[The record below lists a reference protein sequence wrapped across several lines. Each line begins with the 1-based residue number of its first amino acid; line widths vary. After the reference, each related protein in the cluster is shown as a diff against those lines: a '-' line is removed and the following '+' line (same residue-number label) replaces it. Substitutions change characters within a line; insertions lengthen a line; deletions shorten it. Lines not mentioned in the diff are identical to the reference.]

1 MRCRALVVIAS
12 LTLASGLGGQ
22 GIRLPRIGR
31 RTAPAPAPLPPEA
44 PAVKQALAYK
54 RSRWSAEAYSL
65 VNSIQVPATAGAGAT
80 SYTTFGTGTRADYRY
95 TERFSAT
102 MDLTVSPIGD
112 VATSETAEIGMR
124 YWPLER
130 NDDLRPFVDVR
141 AAYMHM
147 NDMFAAPMDMPGG
160 IGGLNQQFAEEA
172 RFSHGLGSVAGAGFE
187 YSITRSLSLTT
198 ELSAMRNRMTTYRLT
213 GPVAIPTGGSTYW
226 MTLFRYTL
234 GFKYNPVRALNM
246 IQKALP

>member
-1 MRCRALVVIAS
+1 
-12 LTLASGLGGQ
+12 
-22 GIRLPRIGR
+22 
-31 RTAPAPAPLPPEA
+31 
-44 PAVKQALAYK
+44 
-54 RSRWSAEAYSL
+54 
-65 VNSIQVPATAGAGAT
+65 
-80 SYTTFGTGTRADYRY
+80 
-95 TERFSAT
+95 
-102 MDLTVSPIGD
+102 MDT
-112 VATSETAEIGMR
+112 
-124 YWPLER
+124 
-130 NDDLRPFVDVR
+130 
-141 AAYMHM
+141 
-147 NDMFAAPMDMPGG
+147 PGG

-172 RFSHGLGSVAGAGFE
+172 RFSRGLGSVAGAGFE